1 MGLAAKPE
9 RPHAL
14 RRNPWLLVLVGGWV
28 AFMAVW
34 ILGLRWVGREVRAR
48 AWAEESRPSQ
58 RREGRSREGKKGMR
72 MMGWR
77 RLARRRWP
85 RAEWIE
91 GRGRYALV
99 SFCGPAAIVIL
110 HPTLEGAEEEKAEID
125 SLGCGGR
132 CVGRRAHRV
141 VDLGRV

>member
-9 RPHAL
+9 RPYASW
-14 RRNPWLLVLVGGWV
+14 RNPWLLVLVGGWV
-28 AFMAVW
+28 VFMAVW
-34 ILGLRWVGREVRAR
+34 IFGLRWVGRQVRAR
-48 AWAEESRPSQ
+48 AWAAESPPSQ
-58 RREGRSREGKKGMR
+58 RREGREGMR
-72 MMGWR
+72 TMTWR

-99 SFCGPAAIVIL
+99 SFCGPAATVIL
-110 HPTLEGAEEEKAEID
+110 HPTLEGAEEEKVEID
-125 SLGCGGR
+125 SLGCCGR

-141 VDLGRV
+141 VDLGRVQQ